1 MTTQNAAPAQTA
13 RLELPGHEPLD
24 LPIIVGTEDEHAI
37 DIAKLRAQTGYIT
50 LDEGYR
56 NTGSVR
62 SEITFIDGE
71 AGILRYRGIPIEDVC
86 ANCSFIEAALLLI
99 YGELPTA
106 DHVAHFRSLLTQH
119 QMIHEGV
126 IQAFHAFPA
135 NGHPMAILSATIN
148 AISAY
153 QPEVMNMEDDSTFEE
168 AAAKLISK
176 VRTLA
181 AGAYRT
187 SAGLPIMY
195 PKPTNSYCE
204 NFLHLMFS
212 NPHDH
217 FEMDPDVIKAL
228 SLILILHADHE
239 QNCSTSTVR
248 MVGSSG
254 ANLFASVSA
263 GVAALSGPLHGGANV
278 AVINQLN
285 EIEKSGV
292 DINQYLDDIKATKG
306 KLYGFGHGVYKNYD
320 PRARILKASADK
332 VLDKLG
338 VNDPLLNIARR
349 LEEAALNDEYFTSRK
364 LYPNVDFY
372 SGIIMRAM
380 GIPSDMFTVMFAIG
394 RMPGWIANWKEVRDT
409 KSRIYRPRQV
419 YTGPAKHGITP
430 MDERS

>member
-1 MTTQNAAPAQTA
+1 MSTENAAAAKTA
-13 RLELPGHEPLD
+13 TLSFDGKTID
-24 LPIIVGTEDEHAI
+24 LPIVIGTEDEHAI
-37 DIAKLRAQTGYIT
+37 DISNLRSQTGYIT

-62 SEITFIDGE
+62 SDITFIDGE

-86 ANCSFIEAALLLI
+86 KDCSFIETALLLI

-106 DHVAHFRSLLTQH
+106 DHLAHFRSLLTQH

-126 IQAFHAFPA
+126 VQAFHAFPA
-135 NGHPMAILSATIN
+135 NGHPMSILSATIN
-148 AISAY
+148 AVSCY
-153 QPEVMNMEDDSTFEE
+153 QPEVMNMEDETTFEE

-181 AGAYRT
+181 AGAFRT

-195 PKPTNSYCE
+195 PKPENSYCE

-212 NPHDH
+212 KPHDH
-217 FEMDPDVIKAL
+217 FEMDPDVVEAL

-254 ANLFASVSA
+254 ANLFAACAA

-320 PRARILKASADK
+320 PRALILKKSADK
-332 VLDKLG
+332 VLKKLG
-338 VNDPLLNIARR
+338 VNDPLLAIARK
-349 LEEAALNDEYFTSRK
+349 LEEAALSDDYFVSRK

-380 GIPSDMFTVMFAIG
+380 GIPSEMFTVMFAIG

-419 YTGPAKHGITP
+419 YTGPALRSVTP
-430 MDERS
+430 MGERK